1 MKGASGST
9 ASQAPRKEKSMTDP
23 KSDPSRV
30 QSKPGETSMT
40 ETAMEEL
47 AELARDLH
55 SLANTIR
62 DRISLASE
70 DSQSRWIELD
80 REVERFRRAV
90 EQEPKDS
97 VLELRETGFALKR
110 RLRNLRADIKAKAK

>member
-1 MKGASGST
+1 
-9 ASQAPRKEKSMTDP
+9 MTDP

-30 QSKPGETSMT
+30 QSKQGGTSMT

-47 AELARDLH
+47 AELARDLQ
-55 SLANTIR
+55 SLANAIR

-70 DSQSRWIELD
+70 DSQSAWIELD
-80 REVERFRRAV
+80 REVERFRAAV
-90 EQEPKDS
+90 ERKPKES

-110 RLRNLRADIKAKAK
+110 RLRSLQTEIKKPKTT